1 MRVLSTAV
9 VAVLAMTPLA
19 LAGAPGASNTSPQPV
34 MLSDQQLDRVVG
46 GHLCDNFS
54 INGTFIIQNGNFI
67 DRDDG
72 GTLIPVFT
80 VPEGDGSIHCALKPN
95 GGVPIVIF
103 TGHNGTGQIVVIGD
117 QGGAR

>member
-1 MRVLSTAV
+1 M
-9 VAVLAMTPLA
+9 AVLAMTPLA
-19 LAGAPGASNTSPQPV
+19 LADTPGASSTSPQPV
-34 MLSDQQLDRVVG
+34 MLSDRQLDQVVG

-54 INGTFIIQNGNFI
+54 INGNNIIVGGFFV
-67 DRDDG
+67 DADDG
-72 GTLIPVFT
+72 GKLLQVFT